1 MKKLDLW
8 RDPWP
13 LDEAQCPCDVHLT
26 RWLREQ
32 GLSGQRIFHFGTGDH
47 HHVGLQAPGSGHS
60 VLGITATEAEY
71 SSYIRLVVENPD
83 LGRQYKVMFG
93 DIYQTNLAL
102 LPEFDLVTLF
112 HLGEFWS
119 ANNAPFAALDDRG
132 LMEGM
137 AKKIVPGG
145 RMAFFTGSFAY
156 DVAERLIPAVL
167 PPLGFT
173 EEAGSRSLRLF
184 RRAEG

>member
-13 LDEAQCPCDVHLT
+13 LDEAQCPCDVHFT
-26 RWLREQ
+26 GWLREQ
-32 GLSGQRIFHFGTGDH
+32 KLQGQRIFHFGTGDH

-71 SSYIRLVVENPD
+71 SSYIKLVVENPE
-83 LGRQYKVMFG
+83 LGRHYKVLFS

-102 LPEFDLVTLF
+102 LPEFDIVTLF

-132 LMEGM
+132 LLEGM
-137 AKKIVPGG
+137 ADKVAKGG
-145 RMAFFTGSFAY
+145 HIAFFTGSFAY
-156 DVAERLIPAVL
+156 DVAAKLIPEVL
-167 PPLGFT
+167 PQRGFT
-173 EEAGSRSLRLF
+173 ELPPSASLRIF
-184 RRAEG
+184 RRG